1 MNENGSDNERVVTV
15 STEAG
20 LHARPADVFVETA
33 KRFEADVRI
42 SRADSDDVVAA
53 DSMIA
58 ITSLGVRDGEQVRLT
73 AEGPDAVDALDAL
86 EAVLT
91 TPEAELG
98 EA

>member
-1 MNENGSDNERVVTV
+1 MSDGSGNERIVTV

-20 LHARPADVFVETA
+20 IHARPADVFIETA

-42 SRADSDDVVAA
+42 SRTDSDDVVDA

-58 ITSLGVRDGEQVRLT
+58 INSLGVRDGEQVRLT
-73 AEGPDAVDALDAL
+73 AEGPDAAAALDAL

-91 TPEAELG
+91 TPETELG

>member
-1 MNENGSDNERVVTV
+1 MSDGSGNERIVTV

-20 LHARPADVFVETA
+20 IHARPADVFVETT

-42 SRADSDDVVAA
+42 SRTDSDDVVDA

-58 ITSLGVRDGEQVRLT
+58 INSLGVRDGEQVRLT
-73 AEGPDAVDALDAL
+73 AEGPDAAAALDAL